1 MGGAGNKIINVAT
14 WSSPLALLCTHTP
27 PLLPL
32 PTFPSHPSPP
42 PLPQSPYGEGRKKVE
57 AAAKAAGLFTPPL
70 VDKVEVEEHLE
81 ASVEKIHEA
90 LRNLFNSG
98 EVRARADETR

>member
-14 WSSPLALLCTHTP
+14 SSSPLALLCTRRPFSLSPPSLLTP
-27 PLLPL
+27 R
-32 PTFPSHPSPP
+32 PP